1 MSSRTDFNALTSA
14 TEIAATYSEIL
25 TGKTIIVTGVS
36 PDGLGLATAAA
47 FASQRPQRLIL
58 TGRSPEKV
66 QTSISTLEALHP
78 GVQYDALI
86 MDLSSTASVRAAA
99 AKLNGDKSVPTVDIL
114 VNNAGVMALPDLQ
127 LSEDGIE
134 MTFATN
140 HVGHFLFTNL
150 ILPKIIKAA
159 EMTSTLTR
167 IINVSS
173 YGHQFSPIRFS
184 DINFS
189 KILAKLPEEES
200 PDLQKAS
207 FLTGQDWSD
216 KSYVGFL
223 SYGQSKTA
231 NILFSV
237 SLTEKLE
244 AKYGIRSYAIHPGA
258 VTTNINRHAKPE
270 EIEQALKR
278 VKELGFETL
287 AKTPD
292 QGANSSVLSAVDT
305 ELPSPDLSGLE
316 AKGLYMAD
324 CKLDDEQ
331 CAGFARNKEYADRL
345 WALSEELVKEKFDI

>member
-1 MSSRTDFNALTSA
+1 MPSKATFDGLTSA
-14 TEIAATYSEIL
+14 TEIAAAYSESV

-36 PDGLGLATAAA
+36 PDGLGLATASA
-47 FASQRPQRLIL
+47 FASQRPERLIL
-58 TGRSPEKV
+58 TGRSPEKI
-66 QTSISTLEALHP
+66 QASISTLKAAYP
-78 GVQYDALI
+78 GVQYDALV
-86 MDLSSTASVRAAA
+86 MDLSSIASVRAAA
-99 AKLNGDKSVPTVDIL
+99 AKIHEDSSIPTVNIL

-127 LSEDGIE
+127 LSKDDVE

-159 EMTSTLTR
+159 ETSSTPTR

-184 DINFS
+184 DINFR
-189 KILAKLPEEES
+189 KIPAELPEEER

-207 FLTGQDWSD
+207 FLTGEDWSD

-237 SLTEKLE
+237 SLTQKLE
-244 AKYGIRSYAIHPGA
+244 AKYGIKSYAIHPGA
-258 VTTNINRHAKPE
+258 VITNINRHAKPE
-270 EIEQALKR
+270 EIEHALKR
-278 VKELGFETL
+278 VKELGFEAP

-292 QGANSSVLSAVDT
+292 QGANSSVLSAVDP
-305 ELPSPDLSGLE
+305 ELPSPDLSSLE
-316 AKGLYMAD
+316 SKGLYMAD

-331 CAGFARNKEYADRL
+331 CAGFARNLEYADKL

>member
-36 PDGLGLATAAA
+36 
-47 FASQRPQRLIL
+47 RM
-58 TGRSPEKV
+58 V
-66 QTSISTLEALHP
+66 QNSISTLEASYP
-78 GVQYDALI
+78 GVRYDALI

-99 AKLNGDKSVPTVDIL
+99 AKLNEDKSVPTIDIL
-114 VNNAGVMALPDLQ
+114 VKNAGVMALPDLQ

-159 EMTSTLTR
+159 ETSSTLTR

-189 KILAKLPEEES
+189 KIPAELPEEER
-200 PDLQKAS
+200 PDLQKTS

-237 SLTEKLE
+237 SLTVGLEVQFDLE
-244 AKYGIRSYAIHPGA
+244 A
-258 VTTNINRHAKPE
+258 
-270 EIEQALKR
+270 
-278 VKELGFETL
+278 
-287 AKTPD
+287 
-292 QGANSSVLSAVDT
+292 
-305 ELPSPDLSGLE
+305 
-316 AKGLYMAD
+316 
-324 CKLDDEQ
+324 
-331 CAGFARNKEYADRL
+331 
-345 WALSEELVKEKFDI
+345 

>member
-1 MSSRTDFNALTSA
+1 MSMKNEWLWEYPDYLYSINRLNALTSA

-36 PDGLGLATAAA
+36 PDGLGLVTAAA
-47 FASQRPQRLIL
+47 FSPQRQQRLIL
-58 TGRSPEKV
+58 TGRPPEKV
-66 QTSISTLEALHP
+66 QTSISTLKASYP

-99 AKLNGDKSVPTVDIL
+99 AKLNEDKSVPTVDIL

-159 EMTSTLTR
+159 ETSSTLTR
-167 IINVSS
+167 IINI
-173 YGHQFSPIRFS
+173 P
-184 DINFS
+184 
-189 KILAKLPEEES
+189 AELPEEER
-200 PDLQKAS
+200 PDLQKAR

-237 SLTEKLE
+237 SLTRKLE

-258 VTTNINRHAKPE
+258 VTTNINRAE
-270 EIEQALKR
+270 E
-278 VKELGFETL
+278 
-287 AKTPD
+287 
-292 QGANSSVLSAVDT
+292 GANSSVLSAVDT

-331 CAGFARNKEYADRL
+331 CAGFARNKEL